1 MHPIRGALNLNYRMP
16 VTTINITEGMSEE
29 AIYQLQ
35 STIHSCFMK
44 AWGIPNNGGV
54 YMINERP
61 KSRMRISRTMWGINR
76 SEQPPL
82 LLQITSSPRSKALKV
97 ELFRVL
103 AEELEKQ
110 GVRKEDLFISITPTQ
125 PEDWS
130 FGNGVAQLLQE
141 DADSRH

>member
-1 MHPIRGALNLNYRMP
+1 M
-16 VTTINITEGMSEE
+16 TEE
-29 AIYQLQ
+29 ALDQIQ
-35 STIHSCFMK
+35 STIHSCFVK

-54 YMINERP
+54 YIINERP

-141 DADSRH
+141 DADSRR

>member
-1 MHPIRGALNLNYRMP
+1 MP
-16 VTTINITEGMSEE
+16 LTTVKIIEGMSEE
-29 AIYQLQ
+29 AIDQLQ
-35 STIHSCFMK
+35 STIHSCFVK

-54 YMINERP
+54 YIINERP

-110 GVRKEDLFISITPTQ
+110 GVRKEDLFMIITPTQ

-141 DADSRH
+141 DADSRR

>member
-1 MHPIRGALNLNYRMP
+1 MP
-16 VTTINITEGMSEE
+16 LTTINITEGMSEE
-29 AIYQLQ
+29 AIDQLQ
-35 STIHSCFMK
+35 RTIHSCFVK

-54 YMINERP
+54 YIINERP
-61 KSRMRISRTMWGINR
+61 KSQIRISRTMWGINR

-141 DADSRH
+141 DADSRR